1 MIVLG
6 FWCASTK
13 MFSISDPGCSS
24 FNQEVDIGTEM
35 MGMELNQKGKQIE
48 RKMEEVSACKNF
60 QAYKIS

>member
-1 MIVLG
+1 
-6 FWCASTK
+6 
-13 MFSISDPGCSS
+13 MFSMSDPHCLS